1 MRNGKGISSYRLSKS
16 GNSLG
21 FRTDCTFG
29 EWGPAPRRNSG
40 KLGGEGRRSGTS
52 TAHAQPYRSGGGA
65 GASPAGFGALEAP
78 VLPASASE
86 GSLLVPFPSF
96 LPPTLRFFSFSPPPR
111 VGAGALL
118 AQPPLLEFRSRP
130 PPLSSEANESETSW
144 VCGHPCSTRLIAA
157 LLLALWPTPLWVSGE
172 GQDSRKGLVRQ
183 PALSRQSGDVTL
195 LCDTRGS
202 LVTWK
207 PKAEAGGGK
216 TLPGFPAPQN
226 SPILV

>member
-1 MRNGKGISSYRLSKS
+1 MGIVSVFGQTAPLGNGALLRDGTLESWAGRGEARELVLRMRN
-16 GNSLG
+16 
-21 FRTDCTFG
+21 RTG
-29 EWGPAPRRNSG
+29 A
-40 KLGGEGRRSGTS
+40 GEGRGRVR
-52 TAHAQPYRSGGGA
+52 QVL
-65 GASPAGFGALEAP
+65 GALEAP
-78 VLPASASE
+78 VLPGSASE
-86 GSLLVPFPSF
+86 GFLLVPFLSF
-96 LPPTLRFFSFSPPPR
+96 LPPTLRFFSFFPPPR

-130 PPLSSEANESETSW
+130 PPLSCEANESETSW

-183 PALSRQSGDVTL
+183 AALSRQSGDVTL

-216 TLPGFPAPQN
+216 TLPGFPVPQN